1 MSLDNLLEQ
10 YRKREILPDR
20 PLLSGSV
27 DRAENVFTISEK
39 ENIPYLEAD
48 AILLSQELMD
58 YTRKLTDSPLY
69 QKMDGLIDVFDPSEP
84 PVGVEGVPDPMGE
97 LLQLEL
103 AAVREPVKW
112 ALKAS
117 SYLFA
122 PIDRGWKFI
131 TNAMMYDPL
140 TKSVSE
146 IIKRR
151 TLQSAIAQEKFR
163 IAQEEALKIRK
174 EKGLPTTQI
183 ELGLEKLT
191 AVLSKERMAEIDREV
206 DERAVSSIRAMQAED
221 TEGVEV
227 ADFLESGKDALKS
240 LVPWPGF
247 ADDVK
252 SFGEISAGS
261 YERIVGQEAP
271 FWYAPLGDIALQT
284 TAMIGLMKM
293 SQSATTAKDAAAL
306 AKGAKLTPAEVNAIK
321 KLHKAASQVA
331 KTPVKAISVP
341 SKEETLTAPQK
352 LIQLIKEARPLR
364 SRKSLLVH
372 KDRQEKARKLAQV
385 QKNVRGARL
394 VGTTKGALKG
404 KSAVPDFTPLD
415 AGLTPVEIDTLFDMV
430 NTSALGVG
438 FDKGRAVL
446 SLDKLLKGNLLT
458 KSEIAGLEQVF
469 GTGLTKALWR
479 KSSISSIIQDLTFE
493 IFNIP
498 RALLASGD
506 LSAGGRQ
513 GIIFSVSHPIAST
526 KAMGRSIR
534 AALSKSYADDIE
546 RVTKKNKWGQLA
558 DAFGVHSSPTGFA
571 AKLAEKEEVY
581 MSRIAESIP
590 FGIGRIVAASERAF
604 ATFLNQQR
612 REVFTAQA
620 KKWIRRGITPYG
632 KKRTIKEFGEIVV
645 KGKRLTRDQKTYQQY
660 AAFVNHATGRGSLEQ
675 MKPGALTALNAAF
688 FSPRLQVSRVQV
700 IGDLISP
707 KTTWTARKVIARD
720 LAEFYATGMGIMG
733 MAKAGGAEVEMD
745 SRSSDF
751 GKIKVGNTRYNYWG
765 PFQPM
770 ARLSGQMFSG
780 EIKLTGTGKI
790 KDKAQTELLI
800 SFLRTKL
807 APVPGRLV
815 DVAVGETFLG
825 EPVEP
830 TPKFALKTAYES
842 LTPLFLQDVIDAWR
856 FQGVDAQ
863 FPLSAGLAFTGIGVQ
878 TWELAPFAELELQKD
893 SLSRQTF
900 GKNYDELSY
909 IESRE
914 LDMDILIN
922 HPGIVDLERQ
932 VKFESGSVNFLK
944 RQAQEQRKS
953 ERRLEKR
960 LNKNLREE
968 LAENFISIGGIDRT
982 FGNWRLNDEQ
992 YKEYEQRVA
1001 RNINELFEEMKPLWD
1016 TKTKENK
1023 YELMSQILR
1032 SAKLLAA
1039 QEMKIGDME

>member
-10 YRKREILPDR
+10 YRKKEILPDR
-20 PLLSGSV
+20 PSLVATV
-27 DRAENVFTISEK
+27 DRAENVFSISERDS
-39 ENIPYLEAD
+39 ISTDEAD
-48 AILLSQELMD
+48 SILLSQELID
-58 YTRKLTDSPLY
+58 HIKKLDESPLY

-84 PVGVEGVPDPMGE
+84 PVDAEGVPDPMGE
-97 LLQLEL
+97 LLRYEI

-122 PIDRGWKFI
+122 PLDRGFKFV
-131 TNAMMYDPL
+131 THAMMYDPL
-140 TKSVSE
+140 TKSVAGTVRRQVISAALNREYHRLALQRRDGTISQDEE
-146 IIKRR
+146 IEKREE
-151 TLQSAIAQEKFR
+151 LNKQANDAIRQLA
-163 IAQEEALKIRK
+163 
-174 EKGLPTTQI
+174 
-183 ELGLEKLT
+183 
-191 AVLSKERMAEIDREV
+191 
-206 DERAVSSIRAMQAED
+206 AED

-227 ADFLESGKDALKS
+227 ADFLKSGKDALKS

-252 SFGEISAGS
+252 TFGEISADS
-261 YERIVGQEAP
+261 YERIVGKEAP
-271 FWYAPLGDIALQT
+271 FYYAPLGDIALQT

-293 SQSATTAKDAAAL
+293 SQSATTAKDAATL
-306 AKGAKLTPAEVNAIK
+306 AKGAKLTKEEVDAIK
-321 KLHKAASQVA
+321 KLHKTASQVA
-331 KTPVKAISVP
+331 KIPVKAIGVP
-341 SKEETLTAPQK
+341 SKEEVLTAPQK
-352 LIQLIKEARPLR
+352 LIQLIRQARPLR

-372 KDRQEKARKLAQV
+372 KDRQEKARKLYKV

-394 VGTTKGALKG
+394 VGATKGALKG
-404 KSAVPDFTPLD
+404 KSPVPDFTPLD
-415 AGLTPVEIDTLFDMV
+415 VGLTPTEIDILFDMV
-430 NTSALGVG
+430 NTSVLVG
-438 FDKGRAVL
+438 FDKGRGVL

-479 KSSISSIIQDLTFE
+479 KTSIASMIQDLTFE
-493 IFNIP
+493 VFNTP
-498 RALLASGD
+498 RALQASLD
-506 LSAGGRQ
+506 LSAAGRQ

-546 RVTKKNKWGQLA
+546 RVTRKTGWGQLA
-558 DAFGVHSSPTGFA
+558 EKFGVHSSPTGFA
-571 AKLAEKEEVY
+571 AKLAAKEEVY

-590 FGIGRIVAASERAF
+590 LGVGKLVAASERAF

-612 REVFTAQA
+612 REIFIIQA
-620 KKWIRRGITPYG
+620 KKWIRRGITPTTNP
-632 KKRTIKEFGEIVV
+632 KAFS
-645 KGKRLTRDQKTYQQY
+645 DY
-660 AAFVNHATGRGSLEQ
+660 AKFVNHATGRGSLEQ
-675 MKPGALTALNAAF
+675 MKPGALTMMNAIF
-688 FSPRLQVSRVQV
+688 YSPRFQVSRVQV
-700 IGDLISP
+700 LGDLISP

-733 MAKAGGAEVEMD
+733 MSKAGGAEVEMD
-745 SRSSDF
+745 WRSSDF
-751 GKIKVGNTRYNYWG
+751 GKIKVGKTRYNYWG
-765 PFQPM
+765 AFQPM

-780 EIKLTGTGKI
+780 EIKRTGTGKI
-790 KDKAQTELLI
+790 KDKAQIELLTN
-800 SFLRTKL
+800 FLRTKL
-807 APVPGRLV
+807 APVPGLGW
-815 DVAVGETFLG
+815 DIKTGETFRG
-825 EPVEP
+825 EVVEP
-830 TPKFALKTAYES
+830 TPKFVIIRTLEM
-842 LTPLFLQDVIDAWR
+842 LTPLFLQDCVDAWR

-900 GKNYDELSY
+900 GKNYDDLSY

-914 LDMDILIN
+914 LDMDILVN

-932 VKFESGSVNFLK
+932 VKFEGDSVNYLK
-944 RQAQEQRKS
+944 REAQELRKS

-960 LNKNLREE
+960 LNKKLREE
-968 LAENFISIGGIDRT
+968 LEDNLIKIGGIDRT

-992 YKEYEQRVA
+992 YKEYEQKVA
-1001 RNINELFEEMKPLWD
+1001 QNVNELFEEMKPLWD

-1032 SAKLLAA
+1032 SAKMLAA
-1039 QEMKIGDME
+1039 QEMKIGDIE

>member
-10 YRKREILPDR
+10 YRKRNIVPDR
-20 PLLSGSV
+20 PLMAETV
-27 DRAENVFTISEK
+27 DRAERLFDLSEK
-39 ENIPYLEAD
+39 ENIPYPEAD
-48 AILLSQELMD
+48 SILLSQELMD
-58 YTRKLTDSPLY
+58 YTKKLTESPLY

-84 PVGVEGVPDPMGE
+84 PVGREGIPDPMGE
-97 LLQLEL
+97 LLRYEI
-103 AAVREPVKW
+103 AVIREPVKW
-112 ALKAS
+112 AMKAS
-117 SYLFA
+117 SYIFA

-140 TKSVSE
+140 TKSVSSLVKRQ
-146 IIKRR
+146 IIRSAGEQERLRR
-151 TLQSAIAQEKFR
+151 SREL
-163 IAQEEALKIRK
+163 ALKSPGKRITP
-174 EKGLPTTQI
+174 EQNAQI
-183 ELGLEKLT
+183 K
-191 AVLSKERMAEIDREV
+191 DEV
-206 DERAVSSIRAMQAED
+206 NKQINDALKQLAAED

-227 ADFLESGKDALKS
+227 ADFLKSGKDALKS

-252 SFGEISAGS
+252 SFGEISADS
-261 YERIVGQEAP
+261 YERIVGKEAP
-271 FWYAPLGDIALQT
+271 IYYAPLGDIALQT
-284 TAMIGLMKM
+284 TAMIGLMKL
-293 SQSATTAKDAAAL
+293 SQSATTAKDAATL
-306 AKGAKLTPAEVNAIK
+306 AKGAKLTKAEVNAIK
-321 KLHKAASQVA
+321 KLHKATSQV
-331 KTPVKAISVP
+331 KKVPVKAIGIP
-341 SKEETLTAPQK
+341 SKEEALTAPQK
-352 LIQLIKEARPLR
+352 LIQLIREARPLR
-364 SRKSLLVH
+364 SRKSLLLH
-372 KDRQEKARKLAQV
+372 KSRQEKARKLAQV
-385 QKNVRGARL
+385 QKNIKGARL
-394 VGTTKGALKG
+394 VDATKGALKG
-404 KSAVPDFTPLD
+404 KSPVPDFTPLD
-415 AGLTPVEIDTLFDMV
+415 AGLTPTEIDILFDMV
-430 NTSALGVG
+430 NTSALAG
-438 FDKGRAVL
+438 FDKGRGVL

-479 KSSISSIIQDLTFE
+479 KTSISSMIQDLTFE
-493 IFNIP
+493 VFNIP

-546 RVTKKNKWGQLA
+546 RVTRKTGWGQLA
-558 DAFGVHSSPTGFA
+558 EKFGVHSSPTGFA
-571 AKLAEKEEVY
+571 AKLAAKEEVY
-581 MSRIAESIP
+581 MSRIAESLP
-590 FGIGRIVAASERAF
+590 FGIGKVVAASERAF

-612 REVFTAQA
+612 REVFTIQA
-620 KKWIRRGITPYG
+620 KKWIRRGITPTTNP
-632 KKRTIKEFGEIVV
+632 KAFS
-645 KGKRLTRDQKTYQQY
+645 DY
-660 AAFVNHATGRGSLEQ
+660 AKFVNHATGRGSLEQ

-688 FSPRLQVSRVQV
+688 FSPRLQISRVQV

-707 KTTWTARKVIARD
+707 KTTWIARKVIARD
-720 LAEFYATGMGIMG
+720 LAEFYATGMGIMA

-800 SFLRTKL
+800 NFLRTKL

-815 DVAVGETFLG
+815 DIAVGETFLG

-830 TPKFALKTAYES
+830 TPEFALKTTYES
-842 LTPLFLQDVIDAWR
+842 LVPLFLQDTVDAWR

-878 TWELAPFAELELQKD
+878 TWEVAPFAELELQKD

-900 GKNYDELSY
+900 GKNYEDLSY

-932 VKFESGSVNFLK
+932 VKFESDSINFLK
-944 RQAQEQRKS
+944 RQAKELRKS

-960 LNKNLREE
+960 LNKKLREE
-968 LAENFISIGGIDRT
+968 LAENLISVGGIDRT

-992 YKEYEQRVA
+992 YKEYEKRVA
-1001 RNINELFEEMKPLWD
+1001 KNVNELFDEMKPLWD

-1039 QEMKIGDME
+1039 QEMKIGDLE

>member
-10 YRKREILPDR
+10 YRKRNIVPKR
-20 PLLSGSV
+20 PSMAATV
-27 DRAENVFTISEK
+27 DRAEKVFTISEK
-39 ENIPYLEAD
+39 ENIPTPEAD
-48 AILLSQELMD
+48 SILLSQELMD
-58 YTRKLTDSPLY
+58 YTKKLTESPLY

-84 PVGVEGVPDPMGE
+84 PVAGEGVPDPMSE
-97 LLQLEL
+97 MARYEL
-103 AAVREPVKW
+103 AAVRESVKW

-140 TKSVSE
+140 TKSVSG
-146 IIKRR
+146 IVKRQVIKAAGERERLRR
-151 TLQSAIAQEKFR
+151 SRQL
-163 IAQEEALKIRK
+163 ALKDPEKKITPEQNVQIK
-174 EKGLPTTQI
+174 E
-183 ELGLEKLT
+183 
-191 AVLSKERMAEIDREV
+191 EV
-206 DERAVSSIRAMQAED
+206 DKQINEAIRQMQAED

-227 ADFLESGKDALKS
+227 ADFLKSGKDALKS

-252 SFGEISAGS
+252 SFGEISADS
-261 YERIVGQEAP
+261 YKRIVGKEAP
-271 FWYAPLGDIALQT
+271 IYYAPLGDIALQT
-284 TAMIGLMKM
+284 TAMVGLMKL
-293 SQSATTAKDAAAL
+293 SQSATTAKDAASL
-306 AKGAKLTPAEVNAIK
+306 ARGAKLIKAEVRAIK
-321 KLHKAASQVA
+321 KLHKTASQVA
-331 KTPVKAISVP
+331 KTPVKAIGVP
-341 SKEETLTAPQK
+341 SKEEVLTAPQK

-372 KDRQEKARKLAQV
+372 KDRQEKARKLFKV

-394 VGTTKGALKG
+394 VGATKGALVG
-404 KSAVPDFTPLD
+404 KSPVPDFTPLN
-415 AGLTPVEIDTLFDMV
+415 AGLTPTEIDILFDMV
-430 NTSALGVG
+430 NTSVLAG
-438 FDKGRAVL
+438 FDKGRGVL
-446 SLDKLLKGNLLT
+446 SLDKLLKGNILT

-479 KSSISSIIQDLTFE
+479 KTSISSMIQDLTFE
-493 IFNIP
+493 VFNTP
-498 RALLASGD
+498 RALQASLD
-506 LSAGGRQ
+506 LSAAGRQ
-513 GIIFSVSHPIAST
+513 GIIFSVSHPIASV

-546 RVTKKNKWGQLA
+546 RVTRKTGWGQLA
-558 DAFGVHSSPTGFA
+558 EKFGVHISPTGFS
-571 AKLAEKEEVY
+571 AKLAAKEEVY

-590 FGIGRIVAASERAF
+590 FGVGKLVAASERAF

-612 REVFTAQA
+612 REVFVIQA
-620 KKWIRRGITPYG
+620 KKWIRRGITP
-632 KKRTIKEFGEIVV
+632 
-645 KGKRLTRDQKTYQQY
+645 KTNPKAFSDY
-660 AAFVNHATGRGSLEQ
+660 AKFVNHATGRGSLEN
-675 MKPGALTALNAAF
+675 MKPGFLTGLNAVF
-688 FSPRLQVSRVQV
+688 YSPRFQVSRVQV

-720 LAEFYATGMGIMG
+720 LAEFYVTGMGIMG
-733 MAKAGGAEVEMD
+733 MSKAGGAEVEMD
-745 SRSSDF
+745 WRSSDF

-765 PFQPM
+765 AFQPM

-780 EIKLTGTGKI
+780 EIKRTGTGKI
-790 KDKAQTELLI
+790 KDKARLELL
-800 SFLRTKL
+800 SNFLRTKL
-807 APVPGRLV
+807 APVPGLAW
-815 DVAVGETFLG
+815 DIKTGETFRG
-825 EPVEP
+825 EVVEP
-830 TPKFALKTAYES
+830 TPEFIAKRTLEMI
-842 LTPLFLQDVIDAWR
+842 TPLFIQDVYDAWKY
-856 FQGVDAQ
+856 QGVDAQ

-878 TWELAPFAELELQKD
+878 TWELSPFSELELQKD

-900 GKNYDELSY
+900 GKDYEDLSY

-932 VKFESGSVNFLK
+932 VKFESEGVNFLK
-944 RQAQEQRKS
+944 RQAQELRKS

-960 LNKNLREE
+960 LNRNLREDLE
-968 LAENFISIGGIDRT
+968 EMQIRVGGIDRV

-992 YKEYEQRVA
+992 YKEYEQKVA
-1001 RNINELFEEMKPLWD
+1001 KNVNELFEEMKPLWD

-1039 QEMKIGDME
+1039 QEMKIGDLE